1 MKQRKRS
8 FSGGQ
13 RQKKHQMETMLKIV
27 GDYYEMELDNAREEL
42 EEVKNFKGKVTQT
55 EAQVNYKYKR
65 LLACLVISLWA
76 SK

>member
-1 MKQRKRS
+1 
-8 FSGGQ
+8 
-13 RQKKHQMETMLKIV
+13 METMLKIV

-42 EEVKNFKGKVTQT
+42 EEVKKLK
-55 EAQVNYKYKR
+55 EAKVNYKYKR